1 MRAGASGKS
10 SRLSSSSTTSTGSRF
25 RAIPPDFSL
34 SFETREWSRKRE
46 LPEDGRTDLE
56 REHLV
61 LGARRAHL
69 SLQPRLRLLLQR
81 PRPPGKTDDA
91 RRLPA
96 ILLGSRLAFMPSPDA
111 QRRGAPRPPPVLRD
125 RGQRPGPRV
134 RPPHQVERPLA
145 SRPDVSAPQ
154 KKS

>member
-1 MRAGASGKS
+1 MRAGASGRS

-25 RAIPPDFSL
+25 RAISPDFSL

-46 LPEDGRTDLE
+46 LPEDGRPDLE

-81 PRPPGKTDDA
+81 SRPPGKTDEA

-96 ILLGSRLAFMPSPDA
+96 LLPGSRFALLPSPHA
-111 QRRGAPRPPPVLRD
+111 YRRGAFGSPP
-125 RGQRPGPRV
+125 
-134 RPPHQVERPLA
+134 
-145 SRPDVSAPQ
+145 
-154 KKS
+154 